1 MKFAKTLIFFGT
13 FIALSTLSALDITA
27 DYSIQTKGLRGKVD
41 HDAVQVLSTHLEKIF
56 GRKLISGSTDKNIIL
71 SADNTLDEEE
81 WIIKV
86 QGNDLIISGGNPRGL
101 YYGVCEFLE
110 KFAGVRYYTK
120 NDFAIPAAKKIS
132 IPDGKEF
139 RRKPAFSIQRRIY
152 ST

>member
-1 MKFAKTLIFFGT
+1 MKRATQFLTTVILGCV
-13 FIALSTLSALDITA
+13 STLSALDITA

-86 QGNDLIISGGNPRGL
+86 QGNDLIISLR
-101 YYGVCEFLE
+101 
-110 KFAGVRYYTK
+110 
-120 NDFAIPAAKKIS
+120 
-132 IPDGKEF
+132 
-139 RRKPAFSIQRRIY
+139 
-152 ST
+152 